1 MRASRLPDLYML
13 TYSHV
18 MANQMIY
25 KKDSDAQ
32 LWEDAKRLAKDSGR
46 SLSDVVAAAL
56 RVYVDGREQARRPA
70 PRTSGP
76 LPAPVADP
84 FAAKD

>member
-1 MRASRLPDLYML
+1 ML

-32 LWEDAKRLAKDSGR
+32 LWEDAKQLATTSGR

-56 RVYVDGREQARRPA
+56 RAYVGDSSQPRQPTSRPMIARTASTPA
-70 PRTSGP
+70 
-76 LPAPVADP
+76 APVPNP